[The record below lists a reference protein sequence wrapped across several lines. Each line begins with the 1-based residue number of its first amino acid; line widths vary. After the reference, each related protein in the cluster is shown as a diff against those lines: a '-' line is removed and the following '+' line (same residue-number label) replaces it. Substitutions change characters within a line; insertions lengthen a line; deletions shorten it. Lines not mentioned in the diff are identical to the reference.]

1 MVVEVL
7 KVEGR
12 KTIVQFNPYPKIH
25 ALGYKGTEKLSQLP
39 VYISEKLDGS
49 NVSIHC
55 LVKSVNGDILQQEKY
70 LKFAS
75 RTRWMDMESKQF
87 AFFLLWAKEHEQQLL
102 DGLEPGE
109 VLWGE
114 FCNNHNVL
122 KYDRKSPFV
131 MFDFSYTSP
140 EGERIFEPPSLWQR
154 YSERRAWDLV
164 NFHSVNPM
172 CCENLSMAVDVL
184 SEWNKRGS
192 MLGGTIEG
200 IVIKNYL
207 EKDGYGHPL
216 FVKIV
221 NEHFKEDFKKTYAVG
236 DSLEEALCQ
245 VVFSEA
251 RFRKGVQRLKENEN
265 FTNSVKD
272 IPHILSLIQK
282 DIEEESM
289 ETVKEFLVKK
299 YWTSAKKLLN
309 YKIVQR
315 YKQELG
321 LGVNDETANT

>member
-1 MVVEVL
+1 
-7 KVEGR
+7 
-12 KTIVQFNPYPKIH
+12 
-25 ALGYKGTEKLSQLP
+25 
-39 VYISEKLDGS
+39 
-49 NVSIHC
+49 
-55 LVKSVNGDILQQEKY
+55 
-70 LKFAS
+70 
-75 RTRWMDMESKQF
+75 
-87 AFFLLWAKEHEQQLL
+87 
-102 DGLEPGE
+102 
-109 VLWGE
+109 
-114 FCNNHNVL
+114 
-122 KYDRKSPFV
+122 
-131 MFDFSYTSP
+131 MFDFSFTGLK
-140 EGERIFEPPSLWQR
+140 GERVFVEPCV
-154 YSERRAWDLV
+154 WDAYNQKRGWDFFQV
-164 NFHSVNPM
+164 VEYEHAKD
-172 CCENLSMAVDVL
+172 LSQAVDVL

-200 IVIKNYL
+200 VVIKNYV
-207 EKDGYGHPL
+207 EKDDYGHPL

-251 RFRKGVQRLKENEN
+251 RFRKGVQRLKENED

-272 IPHILSLIQK
+272 IPKILSIIQK
-282 DIEEESM
+282 DVETESM

-321 LGVNDETANT
+321 L